1 MVWVGNGVDI
11 SEEDP
16 SWLKAKGDDFFRGGD
31 YRSAVNAYSSAIEAD
46 DGMISCYSNRSACFL
61 KLGVPV
67 DCRSD
72 CSEGI
77 ELIMKCLGND
87 AVDEEEVMQLK
98 KTMAKLLMRRGIS
111 NCQLGSYAD
120 ASRDYASGIEL
131 METTGGTETAIAS
144 ARSDME
150 KLIALQTADSHKKR
164 GDEVMA
170 EGNIAEAIE
179 LYTRA
184 LQASP
189 VHVGC
194 LSNRAAGKLA
204 THDYQG
210 CIADCTAALDIID
223 EDERGSGSEGKII
236 SGAGSDSLTMMTA
249 VLPPKGSDK
258 RKSWVLKTLA
268 RRGAAYA
275 QNRNVDAAIVDYGK
289 ACALDPTNTALKEDL
304 NKMTNYR
311 AGLRA
316 EASKLQ

>member
-1 MVWVGNGVDI
+1 MDI

-31 YRSAVNAYSSAIEAD
+31 YRSAINAYSSAIEAD
-46 DGMISCYSNRSACFL
+46 ETMVACYSNRSACFL
-61 KLGVPV
+61 KLGVPS

-72 CSEGI
+72 CTEAI
-77 ELIMKCLGND
+77 ELISKLLTSD
-87 AVDEEEVMQLK
+87 QVDEEETSQLK
-98 KTMAKLLMRRGIS
+98 KSMAKLLMRRGIS
-111 NCQLGSYAD
+111 NCQLGNYAD
-120 ASRDYASGIEL
+120 ASTDYASGIEI
-131 METTGGTETAIAS
+131 MVASGSEESNITT
-144 ARSDME
+144 ARSDLE
-150 KLIALQTADSHKKR
+150 KLLALQTADTNKKK

-170 EGNIAEAIE
+170 EGNIAEAID

-184 LQASP
+184 LHASP

-204 THDYQG
+204 IHDYEG
-210 CIADCTAALDIID
+210 CISDCSAALHILD
-223 EDERGSGSEGKII
+223 EDERSSSTGKIM
-236 SGAGSDSLTMMTA
+236 SGAGADSLSMMTA

-258 RKSWVLKTLA
+258 RKSWVLKTLV

-275 QNRNVDAAIVDYGK
+275 QNKDIDAAIVDYGK

>member
-1 MVWVGNGVDI
+1 VDI

-46 DGMISCYSNRSACFL
+46 ETMISCYSNRSACFL
-61 KLGVPV
+61 KLGVPI

-77 ELIMKCLGND
+77 ELIMKYLGST
-87 AVDEEEVMQLK
+87 AVDEDEALQLK

-120 ASRDYASGIEL
+120 ASRDYASGIEAL
-131 METTGGTETAIAS
+131 LATGGTETAIAS

-150 KLIALQTADSHKKR
+150 KLTALQTADTYKKK

-170 EGNIAEAIE
+170 EGNIAQAIMF
-179 LYTRA
+179 YTQA

-204 THDYQG
+204 THDYEG
-210 CIADCTAALDIID
+210 CIADCSAALNILD
-223 EDERGSGSEGKII
+223 EDERGS
-236 SGAGSDSLTMMTA
+236 SGAGKIMSGAGADSLSMMTA

-258 RKSWVLKTLA
+258 RKSWVLKTLV

-275 QNRNVDAAIVDYGK
+275 QNKDIDAAIVDYGK
-289 ACALDPTNTALKEDL
+289 ACALEPTNTALKEDL